1 MRAGLPRRALA
12 ANLVAALVAL
22 VVVTG
27 CGVRPSDVISVGE
40 PPKGSVA
47 VTMTI
52 VLYLVKDGR
61 LSAVTRP
68 SARPLFRTERLA
80 LLAAGPTAEERAF
93 GLGTEVPPEADP
105 FLVTAKARGR
115 MVLTPS
121 APGGDLSPL
130 AVRQIVCTAA
140 ALPDSPARIA
150 VAGARTSVD
159 PRDCPA

>member
-1 MRAGLPRRALA
+1 MRAALPRRALA
-12 ANLVAALVAL
+12 AGLLALVA
-22 VVVTG
+22 G
-27 CGVRPSDVISVGE
+27 CGVRPSDVIGVGE
-40 PPKGSVA
+40 PPKGAVA
-47 VTMTI
+47 LTTTI
-52 VLYLVKDGR
+52 ILYLVKDGR

-80 LLAAGPTAEERAF
+80 LLAAGPTEKERAL
-93 GLGTEVPPEADP
+93 GLSTEVPPEADP
-105 FLVTAKARGR
+105 FLVTVKARGR

-130 AVRQIVCTAA
+130 AVQQIVCTAA
-140 ALPDSPARIA
+140 ALPDSPARIS

>member
-22 VVVTG
+22 VAVTG

-47 VTMTI
+47 VTTTI
-52 VLYLVKDGR
+52 VLYLVQDGR
-61 LSAVTRP
+61 LSAVRRP
-68 SARPLFRTERLA
+68 SARPLFLTERLA
-80 LLAAGPTAEERAF
+80 LLAAGPTAEERASGF
-93 GLGTEVPPEADP
+93 GTEVPPEADP
-105 FLVTAKARGR
+105 FLVTAKAHGR

-121 APGGDLSPL
+121 APGGDLSAL
-130 AVRQIVCTAA
+130 AVQQIVCTAA
-140 ALPDSPARIA
+140 ALTDSPARIT
-150 VAGARTSVD
+150 VAGARTNVD

>member
-1 MRAGLPRRALA
+1 MRAALPRRALA
-12 ANLVAALVAL
+12 ACLVAL
-22 VVVTG
+22 VAG
-27 CGVRPSDVISVGE
+27 CGVRPSDAISAGE
-40 PPKGSVA
+40 PPRGSVA
-47 VTMTI
+47 LTTTI

-93 GLGTEVPPEADP
+93 GLSTEVPPEAEP
-105 FLVTAKARGR
+105 FVVTVKARGR

-121 APGGDLSPL
+121 APGGDLSSL
-130 AVRQIVCTAA
+130 AVQQIVCTAA

-150 VAGARTSVD
+150 VAGARTGVD

>member
-1 MRAGLPRRALA
+1 MRAALPRRALA
-12 ANLVAALVAL
+12 AGLLALVA
-22 VVVTG
+22 G
-27 CGVRPSDVISVGE
+27 CGVRPSDVIAVGQ
-40 PPKGSVA
+40 PPKGTVA
-47 VTMTI
+47 LTTTI
-52 VLYLVKDGR
+52 ILYLVKDGR

-80 LLAAGPTAEERAF
+80 LLAAGPIEKERAL
-93 GLGTEVPPEADP
+93 GLSTEVPPEADP
-105 FLVTAKARGR
+105 FLVTVKARDR

-130 AVRQIVCTAA
+130 AVQQIVCTAA